1 MGWSLQLILVF
12 TPKTKIM
19 GNLTESKKRDFVKQ
33 MIVLMTNNTQVLTD
47 AGYDPTAKVTE
58 LQGQSDAAGQAEVAQ
73 QEAMAKYKEAT
84 TASQEALDAAYRNAS
99 ATVDLIAGLLGKNNT
114 LVLELKKMRK

>member
-33 MIVLMTNNTQVLTD
+33 MIVLMTNNAQVLTD

-84 TASQEALDAAYRNAS
+84 TASQEALDAAYRNVRLPL
-99 ATVDLIAGLLGKNNT
+99 T
-114 LVLELKKMRK
+114 